1 MEKFVIPNIAIDER
15 TYIAELRESGYCQY
29 GYIDEEDNII
39 AEMTEQQKED
49 WIGNT
54 EAVIHKTVLS
64 ADGEDLY
71 KFAVSENYTM
81 IEADVSIN
89 AHATKVM
96 DNIMRLLEE
105 IEIYQILNGNDSW
118 SVNIVTKDFET
129 GRELSN
135 INFPKEEWNLSAEMW
150 DE

>member
-1 MEKFVIPNIAIDER
+1 MDKF
-15 TYIAELRESGYCQY
+15 S
-29 GYIDEEDNII
+29 
-39 AEMTEQQKED
+39 
-49 WIGNT
+49 
-54 EAVIHKTVLS
+54 
-64 ADGEDLY
+64 
-71 KFAVSENYTM
+71 VSENYTM

-105 IEIYQILNGNDSW
+105 IEIYQILNGNDNW

>member
-1 MEKFVIPNIAIDER
+1 MTTTIIFALIFFVMIGYYVYFLVVESHDVVNNDYNKRIDG
-15 TYIAELRESGYCQY
+15 YAE
-29 GYIDEEDNII
+29 
-39 AEMTEQQKED
+39 
-49 WIGNT
+49 
-54 EAVIHKTVLS
+54 TVLS

-71 KFAVSENYTM
+71 KFSVSENYTM

-105 IEIYQILNGNDSW
+105 IEIYQILNGNDNW
-118 SVNIVTKDFET
+118 SLNIVTKDFET

>member
-1 MEKFVIPNIAIDER
+1 
-15 TYIAELRESGYCQY
+15 
-29 GYIDEEDNII
+29 
-39 AEMTEQQKED
+39 MTEQQKED

-71 KFAVSENYTM
+71 KFSVSENYTM

-105 IEIYQILNGNDSW
+105 IEIYQILNAIMYDLS
-118 SVNIVTKDFET
+118 SVVILGITNFSNPL
-129 GRELSN
+129 LS
-135 INFPKEEWNLSAEMW
+135 
-150 DE
+150 

>member
-1 MEKFVIPNIAIDER
+1 
-15 TYIAELRESGYCQY
+15 
-29 GYIDEEDNII
+29 
-39 AEMTEQQKED
+39 MTEQQKED